1 MKINEKK
8 FIGKA
13 FVGIDVHKSNWK
25 VCVLGELNFK
35 KEFSC
40 DPYPKAL
47 ETSLAMSQVPYS
59 CRHNSSTTWWF
70 LD

>member
-35 KEFSC
+35 KEFG
-40 DPYPKAL
+40 L
-47 ETSLAMSQVPYS
+47 EI
-59 CRHNSSTTWWF
+59 
-70 LD
+70 